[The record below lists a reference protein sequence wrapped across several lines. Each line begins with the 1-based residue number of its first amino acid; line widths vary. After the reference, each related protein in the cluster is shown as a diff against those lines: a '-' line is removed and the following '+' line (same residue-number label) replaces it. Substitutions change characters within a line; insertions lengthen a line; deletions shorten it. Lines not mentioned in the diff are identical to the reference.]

1 MNSSPK
7 ELKRNEKHKLKMNKF
22 GNLSELMMQKVRGKA
37 KKRGEVIALKKESIS
52 RKQEQSFSLMK
63 SMEGVRIE
71 ELLRESQLKRESHG
85 RKEKS
90 RISVL
95 RDSNYSMKPSFQK
108 QEIDLENVMNSSVF
122 LRKENSLKNSEFQGT
137 PSKSNSKIYQPYSR
151 SPDRVF
157 AKKKKRLLNSDSK
170 GSFHHKN
177 LKANGQSRQGGSY
190 QNKKNTKRKN
200 VFDTQN
206 DVDLYNGVKRTK
218 SPESVS
224 VLDAMNIYGK
234 VFYTMNN
241 VKSSKATRQ
250 NSIKTGSGSG
260 SRESKASK
268 FTGGSNPKNSK
279 LKKQSLGKRFTQ
291 ESKSRVTR
299 MKSHKSPKR
308 EEIRYHKH
316 KPKSRSNEPKKHRK
330 AEKKIKK
337 KGLIKFKGSHS
348 RSMSSPSDV
357 SQNRS
362 KSLNKT
368 NSELKKSGS
377 FIEADQHIG
386 KVKSGYKF
394 QKLLGEGAYA
404 KVYEALHMFT
414 KTPVAIKSK

>member
-1 MNSSPK
+1 
-7 ELKRNEKHKLKMNKF
+7 MNKF
-22 GNLSELMMQKVRGKA
+22 GNLSELMKQKVRGKA
-37 KKRGEVIALKKESIS
+37 KKRGEIIALKKESFP
-52 RKQEQSFSLMK
+52 RNNEKSFSLLK
-63 SMEGVRIE
+63 SMDGVKIE
-71 ELLRESQLKRESHG
+71 ELLRESQLKRESHS
-85 RKEKS
+85 RKEKPK
-90 RISVL
+90 ISVL

-122 LRKENSLKNSEFQGT
+122 LRKGDSLKNSGFQGT
-137 PSKSNSKIYQPYSR
+137 PSKSNFKIYQQYSR
-151 SPDRVF
+151 SPDMVF
-157 AKKKKRLLNSDSK
+157 VKKKKRLLNSDSK
-170 GSFHHKN
+170 ESFNEKN
-177 LKANGQSRQGGSY
+177 LGGNGSKRQGGSY
-190 QNKKNTKRKN
+190 QNKKSIKRKN
-200 VFDTQN
+200 VFDNQN
-206 DVDLYNGVKRTK
+206 DVDIYNGIKRTR

-241 VKSSKATRQ
+241 VKSSKPTRR

-279 LKKQSLGKRFTQ
+279 IKKNSMNKRYNQ
-291 ESKSRVTR
+291 DIKIRPTR
-299 MKSHKSPKR
+299 IKSHKSPKR
-308 EEIRYHKH
+308 EEIRYPNP

-330 AEKKIKK
+330 TVRKLNK
-337 KGLIKFKGSHS
+337 KGMIKFKGSHS

-377 FIEADQHIG
+377 FIEADQHVG

-404 KVYEALHMFT
+404 KVYQALHMST